1 MHVHTYLHLCARTH
15 KLLLL
20 QRRVACQ
27 SYLAHI
33 HTYAINWCLINST
46 KAYTHTHTPSPN
58 VPRDETR
65 STRARGA
72 SRVDRT
78 RANRGSAS
86 ALRAANQR
94 KRCAAAY
101 KPVELLL
108 LLRFFSPPLSPSAR
122 HRITAL
128 TRAELHP
135 PRRPDP

>member
-1 MHVHTYLHLCARTH
+1 MSTHTHTDTQ
-15 KLLLL
+15 KLLLPK
-20 QRRVACQ
+20 RRVACQ

-33 HTYAINWCLINST
+33 HTCAINWCLINST

-58 VPRDETR
+58 LPRDETR

-72 SRVDRT
+72 SRIDRT

-101 KPVELLL
+101 KPICCPQTVELLL
-108 LLRFFSPPLSPSAR
+108 LLRFFLPPLSLSLPPLAIES
-122 HRITAL
+122 
-128 TRAELHP
+128 LH
-135 PRRPDP
+135 